1 MGGALL
7 LGSASASQAQ
17 GASRCGT
24 PEHRQFDFW
33 VGSWNVFDVGD
44 SDSSVGHARV
54 ERILEGCALR
64 EIYDGRNG
72 LSGQSLSIYDLG
84 RKLWHQSW
92 VTNRGQLL
100 VIEGRLKGDRMVL
113 EGEYPPGTSTR
124 IRGVWS
130 RMGDAVRETAET
142 SSDGGK
148 TWQPLFDLVF
158 RRAPQH

>member
-1 MGGALL
+1 M
-7 LGSASASQAQ
+7 
-17 GASRCGT
+17 
-24 PEHRQFDFW
+24 
-33 VGSWNVFDVGD
+33 FDVGD
-44 SDSSVGHARV
+44 SDSSAGHARV

-72 LSGQSLSIYDLG
+72 LSGQSLSIYDSG

-100 VIEGRLKGDRMVL
+100 VIEGRLKGNRMVL
-113 EGEYPPGTSTR
+113 EGAYPPGTSTL

-130 RMGDAVRETAET
+130 RMGSAVRETAET

-158 RRAPQH
+158 RKAPHH